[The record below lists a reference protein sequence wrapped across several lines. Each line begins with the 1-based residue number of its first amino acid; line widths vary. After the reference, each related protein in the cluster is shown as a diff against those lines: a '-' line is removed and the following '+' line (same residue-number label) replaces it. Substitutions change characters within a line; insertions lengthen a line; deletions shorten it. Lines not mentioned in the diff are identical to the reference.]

1 MQTQIEHL
9 NSIVCNCN
17 ATNDNKKSSNKITN
31 VTENNAAQYSSLEQN
46 IPNPFTQNTRINFYI
61 AENAKTTVLY
71 IYNMQ
76 GHQIDSHEIYQT
88 GSGNISI
95 SGNTMQAGM
104 YLYTLIVDKQEV
116 DTKKMILTE

>member
-1 MQTQIEHL
+1 
-9 NSIVCNCN
+9 
-17 ATNDNKKSSNKITN
+17 
-31 VTENNAAQYSSLEQN
+31 
-46 IPNPFTQNTRINFYI
+46 
-61 AENAKTTVLY
+61 
-71 IYNMQ
+71 MQ

>member
-1 MQTQIEHL
+1 MFTFAGATSQII
-9 NSIVCNCN
+9 SRF
-17 ATNDNKKSSNKITN
+17 ATG
-31 VTENNAAQYSSLEQN
+31 
-46 IPNPFTQNTRINFYI
+46 RINSQSKFFWNCLLKYNEWVLNKNFPPLREI
-61 AENAKTTVLY
+61 GFAENAKTAVLY

-76 GHQIDSHEIYQT
+76 GHQIDSHETYQT

-116 DTKKMILTE
+116 DTKKMILTD